1 MNEQIIFRKKRRF
14 WEVDPRIKFIIATL
28 GSMMFIVVSKEIT
41 LFTTFTIALIW
52 CVYCGKW
59 KNAAILAIVYGVFQY
74 HTYTMLISGST
85 SNMIT
90 TSTMFRRL
98 LVIGAFMTPLVSSK
112 ISELIGAMYK
122 LRMPRFVIIGMATIF
137 RFLPT
142 IREEYIAV
150 RNSQKVRG
158 IGRSIINIVLHPIIF
173 YETLLI
179 PLTIRIMK
187 ISDELSASAM
197 LRGADRKGR
206 GTCFTDVKI
215 TISDMFVLL
224 FMMAGMTFS
233 MLLNYEIIVLEGV
246 L

>member
-1 MNEQIIFRKKRRF
+1 MSEQIIFRKQRRF
-14 WEVDPRIKFIIATL
+14 WEVDPRIKFIVATL
-28 GSMMFIVVSKEIT
+28 GSVLFIVVSKEIT
-41 LFTTFTIALIW
+41 LLTTFIIALIW

-59 KNAAILAIVYGVFQY
+59 KNVVGLAIIYGIFQY
-74 HTYTMLISGST
+74 HTYTMLVSGST
-85 SNMIT
+85 SGMIT

-112 ISELIGAMYK
+112 VSELIGAMYK
-122 LRMPRFVIIGMATIF
+122 LRLPRFVIIGMATIF

-142 IREEYIAV
+142 IKEEYIAV

-158 IGRSIINIVLHPIIF
+158 IGRSIINVILHPIIF

-215 TISDMFVLL
+215 TVSDIFILL
-224 FMMAGMTFS
+224 FMLIGMTFAL
-233 MLLNYEIIVLEGV
+233 LLNYEIIVLEVG

>member
-1 MNEQIIFRKKRRF
+1 MSEQIIFRKQRRF
-14 WEVDPRIKFIIATL
+14 WEVDPRIKFIVAVL
-28 GSMMFIVVSKEIT
+28 GSTMFIVVSKEVT
-41 LFTTFTIALIW
+41 LFSTFVIALIW

-59 KNAAILAIVYGVFQY
+59 KNAVALAVVYGAFQY
-74 HTYTMLISGST
+74 HSYMMLVSGST
-85 SNMIT
+85 SGMIT

-122 LRMPRFVIIGMATIF
+122 LKLPRFVIIGMATIF

-142 IREEYIAV
+142 IKEEYIAV

-158 IGRSIINIVLHPIIF
+158 IGRSIINIILHPIIF

-215 TISDMFVLL
+215 TASDILILL
-224 FMMAGMTFS
+224 FMLAGMVFAL
-233 MLLNYEIIVLEGV
+233 LLNYGIVVLEV
-246 L
+246 SL